1 MPKQGQPMLKTAAQP
16 PGVQFAF
23 HLLQQNPQILQGLQ
37 SGSNGISDME
47 KQYAEFMANKRPT
60 TITVNGGNESTQTSA
75 LTAETGVR
83 GPTYDAEIAETTDE
97 DPTDANATIANTATV
112 SPIANT
118 TITIAD
124 DASTNANSVTTT
136 TTPFT
141 TANGSPI
148 SNVHNTTTL
157 VVQHNLTPQTSNKS
171 PPSLEEATAE
181 AKTIIEEA
189 LVEVNENRT
198 VATATLP
205 SPSLEQ
211 GGLGGTSAPITI
223 DLSTTIENTNANTTG
238 DNIVGKSGML
248 VFIEEILTTL
258 PRSVQPL
265 VQHLILDN
273 LARVDG
279 LVSKAEGIT
288 NLLSEDSQ
296 LKKFRHLKAIKLDYA
311 PFIGN
316 TTETLYNIH
325 TWDDILCNTKK
336 ELHELVVSQAKYEY
350 DMMVNE
356 NIDLFLRNL
365 TKLTTPQCIYVMKRM
380 NIDDS
385 IRDVFATACTLYF
398 LKSAD
403 QEFFEMAFKCKKS
416 KVIGRFQ
423 EQYID
428 TETETE
434 SIDNLCAELDSED
447 TFTTIDIERRGVI
460 EVKNWLLLL
469 VPPAAKNTLYGV
481 DAMKREKEA
490 RLLRDA
496 HIQHGAKVDI
506 AKQIKQAMAGTSNDA
521 TLKSLEKY
529 VEEQFRQTSNKRKKE
544 NNGKRKYIKNM
555 ARKAQKVD
563 KANGSRN
570 NGNGPYSNRP
580 NNNNNNNNNNNQ
592 NFHNP
597 PTYPTQHH
605 HNNNT
610 TTNYYPR
617 PNPTHPTPNTTTNYY
632 PRPNPTH
639 PTPVSN
645 TPNGFTNTPNQN
657 QAKYTGLARFA
668 TPTPNEARHTN
679 VPNFHQRNTNHGRN
693 QSAASVTRPTNAT
706 THQQNRHRFTG
717 NSAIRNVNRIIANPY
732 VRSNA
737 TQLQNRH
744 PSGNNSTARR
754 LYQRSGPFSLQRN
767 NAGNETDTAGNQAQR
782 KY

>member
-1 MPKQGQPMLKTAAQP
+1 
-16 PGVQFAF
+16 
-23 HLLQQNPQILQGLQ
+23 
-37 SGSNGISDME
+37 
-47 KQYAEFMANKRPT
+47 
-60 TITVNGGNESTQTSA
+60 
-75 LTAETGVR
+75 
-83 GPTYDAEIAETTDE
+83 
-97 DPTDANATIANTATV
+97 
-112 SPIANT
+112 
-118 TITIAD
+118 
-124 DASTNANSVTTT
+124 
-136 TTPFT
+136 
-141 TANGSPI
+141 
-148 SNVHNTTTL
+148 
-157 VVQHNLTPQTSNKS
+157 
-171 PPSLEEATAE
+171 
-181 AKTIIEEA
+181 
-189 LVEVNENRT
+189 
-198 VATATLP
+198 
-205 SPSLEQ
+205 
-211 GGLGGTSAPITI
+211 
-223 DLSTTIENTNANTTG
+223 
-238 DNIVGKSGML
+238 ML

-258 PRSVQPL
+258 PRTVQPL
-265 VQHLILDN
+265 VQNLILDN

-288 NLLSEDSQ
+288 NLLSADSK
-296 LKKFRHLKAIKLDYA
+296 LKKFRHLKLMKLDYA
-311 PFIGN
+311 NFIGN

-325 TWDDILCNTKK
+325 TWDDILCNTEK

-403 QEFFEMAFKCKKS
+403 QEFYEMAFKCKKS
-416 KVIGRFQ
+416 KVISRFQ
-423 EQYID
+423 EQNID
-428 TETETE
+428 TETESET
-434 SIDNLCAELDSED
+434 IDNLCAELDSED

-460 EVKNWLLLL
+460 EVKNWLILL
-469 VPPAAKNTLYGV
+469 VPPATKNTLYGV

-506 AKQIKQAMAGTSNDA
+506 AKQIKQAMAGSSNTA

-529 VEEQFRQTSNKRKKE
+529 VEEQFRQTNNKRKKE

-563 KANGSRN
+563 KANGYRN
-570 NGNGPYSNRP
+570 NSNGPYSNRP
-580 NNNNNNNNNNNQ
+580 NNNNNNNIQ
-592 NFHNP
+592 NTKHP

-605 HNNNT
+605 NNNNNNN

-617 PNPTHPTPNTTTNYY
+617 PNQTQ
-632 PRPNPTH
+632 
-639 PTPVSN
+639 PTPV
-645 TPNGFTNTPNQN
+645 FNTPNQH
-657 QAKYTGLARFA
+657 QVKYTSLARFA

-679 VPNFHQRNTNHGRN
+679 VPNFHQRTTNHGQN
-693 QSAASVTRPTNAT
+693 PSAASVTRPTNAT

-717 NSAIRNVNRIIANPY
+717 NSAIRNVNRILTNPY
-732 VRSNA
+732 VKSNA

-744 PSGNNSTARR
+744 PSGNTNTARR

-767 NAGNETDTAGNQAQR
+767 NNGNGTDTAGNRAQR

>member
-1 MPKQGQPMLKTAAQP
+1 MPKQGQPTLKSAQP

-23 HLLQQNPQILQGLQ
+23 HLLKQNPHILQGLQ
-37 SGSNGISDME
+37 ASGSNGISEME

-60 TITVNGGNESTQTSA
+60 TITVNEGNDSTQTSA
-75 LTAETGVR
+75 LTTATGIQEEQAHN
-83 GPTYDAEIAETTDE
+83 TEIAKTTAE
-97 DPTDANATIANTATV
+97 DST

-118 TITIAD
+118 TITISD
-124 DASTNANSVTTT
+124 DSSTTANSVATT

-148 SNVHNTTTL
+148 TNVHNTNTTL
-157 VVQHNLTPQTSNKS
+157 VVPNNLTPQTSNKKS
-171 PPSLEEATAE
+171 PPYATLEEATAE
-181 AKTIIEEA
+181 AKTIVEEA
-189 LVEVNENRT
+189 LAGENENRT

-205 SPSLEQ
+205 NSSLEQ
-211 GGLGGTSAPITI
+211 GGTGGTSEPITI
-223 DLSTTIENTNANTTG
+223 DLSTTIENADANTTG

-258 PRSVQPL
+258 PRTVQPL
-265 VQHLILDN
+265 VQNLILDN

-288 NLLSEDSQ
+288 NLLSADSK
-296 LKKFRHLKAIKLDYA
+296 LKKFRHLKLMKLDYA
-311 PFIGN
+311 NFIGN

-325 TWDDILCNTKK
+325 TWDDILCNTEK

-385 IRDVFATACTLYF
+385 IQDVFATACTLYF

-403 QEFFEMAFKCKKS
+403 QEFYEMAFKCKKS
-416 KVIGRFQ
+416 KVISRFQ
-423 EQYID
+423 EQNID
-428 TETETE
+428 TETESET
-434 SIDNLCAELDSED
+434 IDNLCAELDSED

-460 EVKNWLLLL
+460 EVKNWLILL
-469 VPPAAKNTLYGV
+469 VPPATKNTLYGV

-506 AKQIKQAMAGTSNDA
+506 AKQIKQAMAGSSNTA

-529 VEEQFRQTSNKRKKE
+529 VEEQFRQTNNKRKKE

-563 KANGSRN
+563 KANGYRN
-570 NGNGPYSNRP
+570 NSNGPYPNRP
-580 NNNNNNNNNNNQ
+580 NNNNNNNNNNQ
-592 NFHNP
+592 NTQHP

-605 HNNNT
+605 HNNNNNN
-610 TTNYYPR
+610 TTNYHPR
-617 PNPTHPTPNTTTNYY
+617 RNQTQ
-632 PRPNPTH
+632 
-639 PTPVSN
+639 PTPV
-645 TPNGFTNTPNQN
+645 FNTPNQH
-657 QAKYTGLARFA
+657 QVKYTGLARFA

-679 VPNFHQRNTNHGRN
+679 VPNFNQRTTNHGQN
-693 QSAASVTRPTNAT
+693 PSAASVTRPTNAT

-717 NSAIRNVNRIIANPY
+717 NYAIRNVNRILTNPY
-732 VRSNA
+732 VKSSA

-744 PSGNNSTARR
+744 PSGNTNTARR

-767 NAGNETDTAGNQAQR
+767 NNGNGTDTAGNRAQR